1 MQHMSKTAEQI
12 LPQMNLP
19 FDWQT
24 AVITQ
29 FRHEEDGE
37 PYQVWKIQT
46 CKEAYILKEAKGYE
60 AEVYTSLLPHLN
72 SVPQVYQITVI
83 EDTTYLLMEYVE
95 GQDLRRCTRP
105 ALTLALDALIQI
117 QQATWNNQALAHIGY
132 SFAESLPHRKKRGT
146 YLQDAQLEAAYD
158 RFLSLYVRLPR
169 TLCHD
174 DLLPFNVLVS
184 PDRAVLIDWEYAG
197 LLPYPTSFARLIAHG
212 EESEDAFFYM
222 TEADRQYAIS
232 YYYDRLLR
240 DKGISYEEWLHILD
254 YFLLYEY
261 CEWVMIGHRYGN
273 TDSINYKKYIELA
286 KHHAQKL
293 LTDDNL

>member
-1 MQHMSKTAEQI
+1 MQHVSKTAEQI

-117 QQATWNNQALAHIGY
+117 QQATWNNQALAYIGY
-132 SFAESLPHRKKRGT
+132 SFEESLPHRKKRGT

-158 RFLSLYVRLPR
+158 RFLSLYARLPR

-212 EESEDAFFYM
+212 EDVFKKTYALGAYGTYISGAGPTIM
-222 TEADRQYAIS
+222 SIVSTENQKFEPEIRQYLDDLGLVNWKI
-232 YYYDRLLR
+232 YRLSI
-240 DKGISYEEWLHILD
+240 DN
-254 YFLLYEY
+254 
-261 CEWVMIGHRYGN
+261 IGTRVV
-273 TDSINYKKYIELA
+273 I
-286 KHHAQKL
+286 
-293 LTDDNL
+293 